1 MLTPMTKI
9 LLKTKKINIF
19 QNKFYVDQ
27 LYIFIIFC
35 QLLFCHT
42 GRRGDIY
49 GDKADT
55 TNRES
60 QANADTG

>member
-1 MLTPMTKI
+1 MTKI
-9 LLKTKKINIF
+9 LLKTKEIDIF
-19 QNKFYVDQ
+19 QNKFNVDQ
-27 LYIFIIFC
+27 FYIFIIFC

-42 GRRGDIY
+42 RRRGDIY

-55 TNRES
+55 KNREG